1 MKANKLALALA
12 ISVGG
17 GLWVSL
23 PLSAVAAGNV
33 DTANGDASVLSPGGT
48 PRALAKG
55 DRVVG
60 GDTIT
65 TGSNGA
71 VLITT
76 DDSGVL
82 AIRPRSKLTIEA
94 YKVNGNDQDS
104 VVLNLLRGSLRSI
117 TGWISKTSPK
127 NYRVTTS
134 TATIGIR
141 GTDHEVAVGE
151 GADSVDGT
159 SVDDVGTW
167 NQVTEGATTLAPSN
181 ALGNASGNVLEQKA
195 GTPSAVGRV
204 KAAGQAA
211 VEAAAPPNLFKP
223 QPTDARNAEL
233 KKDAQSNQQQRLE
246 TRKLQAAASGGT
258 SAQNN
263 PKVSSQ
269 CTPNSPAQK
278 AFDELIRA
286 YEQGDIAFLQ
296 SRLSPSM
303 VGYSAMMND
312 VLNST
317 KTQRQTRIQV
327 KDRQLQCGADVSVV
341 NFSWEKTFLDSVSF
355 QPGIVRGQASMV
367 ITGLSA
373 GNWQVGGMAGNLPF
387 TPVAPTLTQSQSP
400 TPTPTPTPVPGPTP
414 GLGTI
419 GTVSTS
425 VPSISVASNP
435 SGCGGPP
442 SVNIN
447 VSANSPIGPRYS
459 VQQFVPTAPTCVAT
473 PQTAAA
479 LTCQL
484 NITGLPIGN
493 GTVAATAVPADPS
506 TTTCNITYSNGA
518 GGVVVVGGG
527 AVPLSLIVNSPITF
541 PGVPGSIVAVS
552 APLVYR
558 GTASQQ
564 LGTASVSTVAVQT
577 GVGVCKANIQLPPAS
592 AYPQTCGPASS
603 LLNVSIQVQDADL
616 MAPSMQVQ
624 VGTSNGDTEVFTLPQ
639 ISPGVYRL
647 TQLPITRGGLT
658 VLPGN
663 GSIDIP
669 ASNAAPIILT
679 VKYTDATSPTG
690 SNVVRQTT
698 LQLLPYR
705 IK

>member
-167 NQVTEGATTLAPSN
+167 NQVTEGATALAPSN
-181 ALGNASGNVLEQKA
+181 PLGNASGNVLEQKA

-233 KKDAQSNQQQRLE
+233 KKDAQSNQEQRLE

-303 VGYSAMMND
+303 VGYSALIND

-387 TPVAPTLTQSQSP
+387 APVTPAVLLATAPPGTSTV
-400 TPTPTPTPVPGPTP
+400 TPVPGSAA
-414 GLGTI
+414 GTA
-419 GTVSTS
+419 GAVSTS
-425 VPSISVASNP
+425 VPSISYAGSP
-435 SGCGGPP
+435 SGCVPQATVSGTATGLFAGLGPQ
-442 SVNIN
+442 
-447 VSANSPIGPRYS
+447 YL
-459 VQQFVPTAPTCVAT
+459 VQQFMT
-473 PQTAAA
+473 PANNCNVSLQGTPASV
-479 LTCQL
+479 CQFS
-484 NITGLPIGN
+484 IAGLPSGN
-493 GTVAATAVPADPS
+493 GPIPGTLIFANAAQ
-506 TTTCNITYSNGA
+506 TTCSVGYMGTLLTSPSLVKQFPVTLGFVTPAPVVFSGA
-518 GGVVVVGGG
+518 
-527 AVPLSLIVNSPITF
+527 
-541 PGVPGSIVAVS
+541 PG
-552 APLVYR
+552 
-558 GTASQQ
+558 
-564 LGTASVSTVAVQT
+564 STVAVQAPAVFNKVRSLT
-577 GVGVCKANIQLPPAS
+577 VGGTATANIVVQTAPGTCTAQYTLPPAS
-592 AYPQTCGPASS
+592 AYPQKCAPKSS

-616 MAPSMQVQ
+616 TGPSVQVQ
-624 VGTSNGDTEVFTLPQ
+624 VGTSNGDTETFTLPQ
-639 ISPGVYRL
+639 TSPGVYRL
-647 TQLPITRGGLT
+647 TQLPIERGGTT
-658 VLPGN
+658 VSPGN

-698 LQLLPYR
+698 LQLTP
-705 IK
+705 